1 MQLFLSLGLVVT
13 FISLSYFIGRY
24 LYYSEKLINYLSLNH
39 VGLWCELGVC
49 KTEWSVFDLNTRKL
63 RDLIRL
69 KSVNIDTFNNDG
81 FAYSLFELVR
91 DEYENS
97 IIFFS
102 VAILLV
108 ILKTFY

>member
-1 MQLFLSLGLVVT
+1 
-13 FISLSYFIGRY
+13 
-24 LYYSEKLINYLSLNH
+24 
-39 VGLWCELGVC
+39 
-49 KTEWSVFDLNTRKL
+49 
-63 RDLIRL
+63 
-69 KSVNIDTFNNDG
+69 VNVDTFNNDG

-97 IIFFS
+97 IILFS